1 MKILIKNID
10 VVTDDGIL
18 KNANC
23 VVEDGIILSVGYKK
37 CLSDTVIDG
46 SDCYLLAGFIDLH
59 CHGGNGYD
67 FMDATAE
74 QMLEIA
80 GFHLKHGTTTLFATT
95 MTDSWEN
102 IEHSLKTYR
111 SLFNENRLLT
121 LTGVHLEG
129 PWFSPEQCGAQD
141 SANMELPSIS
151 KIDELL
157 AEYPFIKRIS
167 MAPELD
173 GAIQVGNYAHKKGI
187 VVSAGHTNA
196 DFDTIVKSSN
206 NGFTLLTHF
215 YSGMSGVVRK
225 NAYRVAGAVEA
236 GYYLDDMYVE
246 IIADGRHLPVSLLKL
261 IYKIKRADHI
271 CLITDGTR
279 GCGYEDGK
287 EFMLG
292 RQKGGVRCIVDDGV
306 AKLPDFSAFGG
317 SIATTDRLFRQM
329 IDAGVDIVDVSKMA
343 SATPAKI
350 MGLSDRGVI
359 EVGKRADL
367 VIMDRQ
373 YRVKNV
379 ITKGNLVFNDDCGNF

>member
-80 GFHLKHGTTTLFATT
+80 EFHLKHGTTTLFATT

-151 KIDELL
+151 KIDELVWRPNL
-157 AEYPFIKRIS
+157 TGRYKSAITLIKK
-167 MAPELD
+167 EL
-173 GAIQVGNYAHKKGI
+173 
-187 VVSAGHTNA
+187 S
-196 DFDTIVKSSN
+196 F
-206 NGFTLLTHF
+206 
-215 YSGMSGVVRK
+215 R
-225 NAYRVAGAVEA
+225 R
-236 GYYLDDMYVE
+236 
-246 IIADGRHLPVSLLKL
+246 
-261 IYKIKRADHI
+261 
-271 CLITDGTR
+271 GTR
-279 GCGYEDGK
+279 
-287 EFMLG
+287 MPIST
-292 RQKGGVRCIVDDGV
+292 R
-306 AKLPDFSAFGG
+306 
-317 SIATTDRLFRQM
+317 
-329 IDAGVDIVDVSKMA
+329 
-343 SATPAKI
+343 
-350 MGLSDRGVI
+350 
-359 EVGKRADL
+359 
-367 VIMDRQ
+367 
-373 YRVKNV
+373 
-379 ITKGNLVFNDDCGNF
+379 